1 MRKRGV
7 PAAVLWLT
15 MVFFTTGY
23 VVAGVVPTM
32 SKYSLWA
39 IVMAP
44 LALIF
49 IEACLTRGQVLRR
62 WPVLVS
68 FMILAASFLAIKR
81 TGIEILAVSGIF
93 LIAAVLAPGCRV
105 KAAGSGKQAG
115 AISTAPD
122 SAQAKPGYTA
132 AAAGAVLGIWDPVS
146 VKLAGAAQWPPL
158 ELYGFFSQPIARVGR
173 YNPAGLADSDRREIN
188 TYMKLSDAVEFYNP
202 SREDETMYTIK
213 YKIVSQHRADFIKLW
228 LRIGLKDKRNCKE
241 YAKAYAFVWQPWFST
256 QKPFVY
262 PSSSAYLFDEAYM
275 AQWGREVHDP
285 RLAERQLAPLRDG
298 DRGASDA
305 KREWQ
310 LCAAKYFKNRAE
322 SSDEA
327 RARLL
332 ECQAQGSRCAVPLE
346 KQPEALS
353 DRVL

>member
-1 MRKRGV
+1 M
-7 PAAVLWLT
+7 
-15 MVFFTTGY
+15 
-23 VVAGVVPTM
+23 
-32 SKYSLWA
+32 
-39 IVMAP
+39 
-44 LALIF
+44 
-49 IEACLTRGQVLRR
+49 
-62 WPVLVS
+62 
-68 FMILAASFLAIKR
+68 
-81 TGIEILAVSGIF
+81 
-93 LIAAVLAPGCRV
+93 
-105 KAAGSGKQAG
+105 
-115 AISTAPD
+115 
-122 SAQAKPGYTA
+122 
-132 AAAGAVLGIWDPVS
+132 
-146 VKLAGAAQWPPL
+146 KLAGAAQWPPL

-228 LRIGLKDKRNCKE
+228 LRIGLKDKRNFKE

-285 RLAERQLAPLRDG
+285 QLAERALAPLRDG

-322 SSDEA
+322 SSDEV

-332 ECQAQGSRCAVPLE
+332 ECQAQGSRCDVPLE

-353 DRVL
+353 DRVLQQVDIFFSSMGLYVTLIPLAAGLYLLTRRRWLALAAWVFLLMFVLQLIASPAALYWYPVPLYFVLPAFAGLIFDKNGRQRK